1 MVPEPNWLVVPER
14 GCATPAR
21 GGVGSA
27 ANSRSAE
34 KNMTVMNVDAES
46 TIVFAERVPDCHRM
60 EESST
65 MVPRIMGEA

>member
-1 MVPEPNWLVVPER
+1 
-14 GCATPAR
+14 
-21 GGVGSA
+21 VGSA